1 VWHLSA
7 AAWLITSIFWAFVSK
22 PFAVGSLAIA
32 AMLSWIGY
40 ERKTIKASRAK
51 SEGD

>member
-7 AAWLITSIFWAFVSK
+7 AAWLITSILWAFVSK
-22 PFAVGSLAIA
+22 PIAAGSLAIA

-40 ERKTIKASRAK
+40 ERKAIKASRAK
-51 SEGD
+51 PRGD

>member
-22 PFAVGSLAIA
+22 PIA
-32 AMLSWIGY
+32 AWCLTIAAILSWIGY
-40 ERKTIKASRAK
+40 ERKTTKASRAE
-51 SEGD
+51 SGGD